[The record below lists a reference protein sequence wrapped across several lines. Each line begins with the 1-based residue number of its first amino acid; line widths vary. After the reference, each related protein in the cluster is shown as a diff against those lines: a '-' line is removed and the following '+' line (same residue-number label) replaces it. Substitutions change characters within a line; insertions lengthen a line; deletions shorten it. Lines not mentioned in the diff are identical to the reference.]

1 MSYSPFKLQVEERLE
16 ELRILALDAE
26 ANGDW
31 YGAQVKQEDRLT
43 EAVKGL
49 GPLGDEHQ
57 AAVAEAWI
65 AMGTFCLRFA
75 GVARPDGGPLAGPLP
90 SGVSGGAAANNS
102 ASSHSSHSSHHHQ
115 HHAHGHGHAHKKG
128 HGSRE
133 CPTSSE
139 LQGKAIE
146 CLRTALG
153 LNPVHVK
160 ATRLLGAVLL
170 EQGAWEKAQ
179 EVLQLALDL
188 ETPSLPSVR
197 AAWQKEQ
204 AIAAAEAAAAAANA
218 SSSSSPKRKGR
229 SAPVSDEP
237 PRSDAMLAEPSPLTN
252 VLVALQK
259 LASGQPAPAQKFL
272 SYAVKGHD
280 QRCRDRG
287 QPLAPGLPRR
297 TVVLLALRAAQY
309 LCQQA
314 LPGLASLALEVAAK
328 AETAAIAKAAGLPR
342 SRPRRYGSANR
353 AAAVASAEA
362 AAALTTVA
370 ENGGIGGEPP
380 KVRQLRL
387 ACSAQLAMLHHA
399 PQEALPLAEACQP
412 EPMAAYAASGEGS
425 GGSESHNGHDDS
437 SAGKAR
443 ASMVAADART
453 LLGDIKHAL
462 GDAEGAASAYA
473 DALDLRQRAN
483 TEELLTPANDDKDVD
498 LIIGEY
504 PSPEEEEE
512 EAYDAS
518 PVPPLR
524 TLVRLGA
531 LKLSLGDFSTAKN
544 LFLEGNSVGLP
555 RLLDISRHE
564 ELPCLIMLRP
574 HKHS

>member
-1 MSYSPFKLQVEERLE
+1 MQVEEQLE

-49 GPLGDEHQ
+49 GPLGGEHQ
-57 AAVAEAWI
+57 AAVADAWV

-90 SGVSGGAAANNS
+90 CGVSGGAAANNS
-102 ASSHSSHSSHHHQ
+102 SSPNHVGPHSHH
-115 HHAHGHGHAHKKG
+115 GPKKG
-128 HGSRE
+128 HGGGL
-133 CPTSSE
+133 TSSE

-146 CLRTALG
+146 CLRTAVD
-153 LNPVHVK
+153 LNPRHVK

-170 EQGAWEKAQ
+170 EQGAWEKAH
-179 EVLQLALDL
+179 EVLQAALDL
-188 ETPSLPSVR
+188 DTPSLPAVR

-204 AIAAAEAAAAAANA
+204 VAFAAAAAAAAANP
-218 SSSSSPKRKGR
+218 SSSSSTSPKRKGR
-229 SAPVSDEP
+229 SVPISDEP
-237 PRSDAMLAEPSPLTN
+237 PRSDALLAEPSPLTN
-252 VLVALQK
+252 VLAGLLK
-259 LASGQPAPAQKFL
+259 LASGQPAAAQKFL

-297 TVVLLALRAAQY
+297 TVVLLALQAAQY
-309 LCQQA
+309 LCRQA

-342 SRPRRYGSANR
+342 SRPRRYGSATR

-362 AAALTTVA
+362 AAALSTVA
-370 ENGGIGGEPP
+370 ESGGVGGEPP

-387 ACSAQLAMLHHA
+387 SCSAHLAMLHHR
-399 PQEALPLAEACQP
+399 PQEALPLAEACQH

-425 GGSESHNGHDDS
+425 GGSEGSNNDS
-437 SAGKAR
+437 SSSSEEKAR
-443 ASMVAADART
+443 ASLVAAEART

-462 GDAEGAASAYA
+462 GDAEGAARAYA

-483 TEELLTPANDDKDVD
+483 AEDELILQPAINDNNFD
-498 LIIGEY
+498 LSTGEG
-504 PSPEEEEE
+504 PSNEEEE
-512 EAYDAS
+512 EAYDSS

-544 LFLEGNSVGLP
+544 LFLEGRMRADSEQMKP
-555 RLLDISRHE
+555 ST
-564 ELPCLIMLRP
+564 
-574 HKHS
+574 HK